1 MIFFKNQGLRL
12 LGENLMR
19 TGYLHNLKVFPYIIL
34 NYKENK
40 ANFTEDKSDDRHHYN
55 QVINVN
61 ITIIR
66 INDIVCLLT

>member
-1 MIFFKNQGLRL
+1 MIFFRNLGLRL
-12 LGENLMR
+12 LGESLMR
-19 TGYLHNLKVFPYIIL
+19 NGYLHNFKVSPYKIL

>member
-12 LGENLMR
+12 LGESLIMN
-19 TGYLHNLKVFPYIIL
+19 GYLHNLKVSPYIIL

-40 ANFTEDKSDDRHHYN
+40 ANFTDNKSDDRHHCN

>member
-12 LGENLMR
+12 LGESLIMN
-19 TGYLHNLKVFPYIIL
+19 GYLHNLKVSPYIIL

-40 ANFTEDKSDDRHHYN
+40 ANFTDNKSDDRHHYN